1 MFGKMRK
8 RFLRMAANVDAGGD
22 NPQDESVQYALE
34 ALEILSAVEE
44 LRKGELND
52 ICDWRHPRQFPAI
65 YDRTLP

>member
-34 ALEILSAVEE
+34 ALENLSAVEE
-44 LRKGELND
+44 LLHVSDEPEE
-52 ICDWRHPRQFPAI
+52 IAMEP
-65 YDRTLP
+65 